1 MEFITVTRKDGHT
14 NYVLNGHGTMV
25 KSAKQ
30 IRNLL
35 EEDYVD
41 VDLESITVPD
51 IRIGDHIDVYGRRYW
66 VNQLPVIEKHGS
78 RNHAIKVRF
87 EGVQYT
93 MARVSYMLS
102 VETTYLTLQDVR
114 GNSLIGDISIFLDVM
129 VANLN
134 RVFPGE
140 WAVGVYPS
148 GTAADTLITF
158 GDDDNCL
165 SVLQTLCDVFD
176 SEFDITTVSGV
187 NYINIRQRNFVFPYP
202 FKYGRMKG
210 LYELSRNNSDSNN
223 IVNKMYVYGSAKNL
237 SQNYLCD
244 RLVLRNK
251 TKSTSFIKDDTSIV
265 QNGIFEGVKI
275 YDDIYPEREGII
287 SGIDST
293 DRLKVIDSS
302 MFDLNET
309 WSNTNADYE
318 WWLSLN
324 GLENTQT
331 NLDNYTN
338 NVVGSTKYLIAG
350 KSAVMHFNS
359 GNLAGYEF
367 EITSYENNTH
377 TFTLKRQTDERG
389 LDVPNDTDSAFQA
402 SIGDKYTLTDI
413 MLPESY
419 IVAAQQRLMAA
430 ATSDFNKICVPRVK
444 YDLKIDELYI
454 KKNCPNDIIAIDCGD
469 YVTLTD
475 TDFVGSSTNVRVRR
489 VERNILSR
497 YEYIL
502 ELEDISVFR
511 DRRRIAKIEVLE
523 TQASH
528 NTFQFHKDVNKNY
541 FNTDINMN
549 GHQLLNAAFDVR
561 NSSPSSPVMGQ
572 IYYDSEMH
580 KTMQYDGRL
589 WSELGCGWKY
599 QSKGVGSIFSSAKGN
614 SITSLTMSKSQTLDV
629 TFLDDCCKTIVI
641 DNVANIGIKIT
652 LTVRNNLG
660 IVVTPTIYLP
670 DDDIRIE
677 SSSSAIFD
685 MIYFSDKNILIVKK
699 QSSKK
704 Q

>member
-41 VDLESITVPD
+41 VELESITVPD
-51 IRIGDHIDVYGRRYW
+51 IRFGDHIDVYGRRYW

-93 MARVSYMLS
+93 MARVTYMLS
-102 VETTYLTLQDVR
+102 VETTDLTLQDVR

-187 NYINIRQRNFVFPYP
+187 NYINIRERNVVFPYP
-202 FKYGRMKG
+202 FKYGKMKG
-210 LYELSRNNSDSNN
+210 LYELSRSNSGSDN
-223 IVNKMYVYGSAKNL
+223 IVNKLYVYGSTKNL

-244 RLVLRNK
+244 RLVLRNR
-251 TKSTSFIKDDTSIV
+251 TKSTSFIKDDTLIA
-265 QNGIFEGVKI
+265 QNGVFEGVKI
-275 YDDIYPEREGII
+275 YDDIYPDREGTLTAV
-287 SGIDST
+287 DSSN
-293 DRLKVIDSS
+293 RLKFRDSN
-302 MFDLNET
+302 MFDLNER
-309 WSNTNADYE
+309 WQNATSDYE
-318 WWLSLN
+318 WWLELN
-324 GLENTQT
+324 GLEDTTENRE
-331 NLDNYTN
+331 NYTDN
-338 NVVGSTKYLIAG
+338 IVGSTKYLIAG
-350 KSAVMHFNS
+350 KSAMLHFNS
-359 GNLAGYEF
+359 GNLAGYDF
-367 EITSYENNTH
+367 EITSYDHSTRA
-377 TFTLKRQTDERG
+377 FTIKRQTDERG
-389 LDVPNDTDSAFQA
+389 LEIPNDDDAAFQA
-402 SIGDKYTLTDI
+402 GVGDKYTLADI
-413 MLPESY
+413 MLPQNY
-419 IVAAQQRLMAA
+419 ITAAQQRLRAA
-430 ATSDFNKICVPRVK
+430 AQADFYKVCVPRVK
-444 YDLKIDELYI
+444 YELKIDELYV
-454 KKNCPNDIIAIDCGD
+454 KKHCHNDVVAIDCGD

-489 VERNILSR
+489 VERNLLSR

-511 DRRRIAKIEVLE
+511 DRRRIAKIDVLE
-523 TQASH
+523 TQAENNS
-528 NTFQFHKDVNKNY
+528 FHFPTSKNLSDVNNDVDY
-541 FNTDINMN
+541 HNHQIINVVIDN
-549 GHQLLNAAFDVR
+549 RTTAPD
-561 NSSPSSPVMGQ
+561 SPVEGQ
-572 IYYDSEMH
+572 LYYNSVS
-580 KTMQYDGRL
+580 KQTKQYDGLRWFNL
-589 WSELGCGWKY
+589 GSEFTYVKDGD
-599 QSKGVGSIFSSAKGN
+599 SSLFYNSRGN
-614 SITSLTMSKSQTLDV
+614 VITPLKLSSSQTLDI
-629 TFLDDCCKTIVI
+629 TFLDGASKSLII
-641 DNVANIGIKIT
+641 NNAAAHKISIN
-652 LTVRNNLG
+652 LTVRDSAGDVVSPAMYITSNLDVEASSYS
-660 IVVTPTIYLP
+660 IIEMVYLQVH
-670 DDDIRIE
+670 
-677 SSSSAIFD
+677 
-685 MIYFSDKNILIVKK
+685 NILIVKK
-699 QSSKK
+699 QDVKK